1 MIRRILLLLVV
12 LAIPAGLATAS
23 QVLASTANPQLPHQ
37 QPIVV
42 KLTYPLPPSAQ
53 ATIEERNHDED

>member
-23 QVLASTANPQLPHQ
+23 QVLANTANPQLPHQ

-42 KLTYPLPPSAQ
+42 KLTYQLPPSAQ
-53 ATIEERNHDED
+53 ASIEERNHDED